1 MGSRWWVGL
10 IVGLATQGA
19 FAQTSPVA
27 ADDWGDDAYAQS
39 NVADDS
45 GPIAPSPPP
54 DLPAESP
61 TPRPYAGAVWT
72 SGHWYWD
79 GDSWQFKSGGWV
91 ERMPGYQYV
100 NGYWAQDGNIW
111 RWVSGGW
118 APEGSTEVEIPVE
131 VASEDVTATQAPPAL
146 RVEAPPPAPAS
157 DYVWA
162 PGYWYWGAN
171 GYEWVAGSWMEP
183 PRPGLVFV
191 SPHWVRRG
199 LSWVFV
205 GGGWGWNGS
214 VRVVVPVYRHA
225 HIALSFGRPNLFLRS
240 WYRYPGVSWRY
251 YDYGHTRYRPGY
263 HSSYSRPGPYRY
275 GPRVHDAS
283 PVRPGG
289 RGDSRPG
296 PYRPQGNGAHPSN
309 SGNSGHG
316 SNWGGTRSP
325 PPGGRG
331 TSGGVHQAGGSSSP
345 ARPPSGGGGRSSSG
359 SGGWGGGSSSGRVH
373 QTGGG
378 SSSSHGGGGRWG
390 GGSGGGSSHGAS
402 SRGGGNGGWGGG
414 HGGGGHR

>member
-1 MGSRWWVGL
+1 MGSRWWVGV

-27 ADDWGDDAYAQS
+27 ADDWGDDDAYVQQS
-39 NVADDS
+39 NAEDS

-100 NGYWAQDGNIW
+100 NGYWAQDGDVW

-118 APEGSTEVEIPVE
+118 AQEGSTEVEIPVE

-146 RVEAPPPAPAS
+146 RVEAPPPAPAP
-157 DYVWA
+157 DYTWA
-162 PGYWYWGAN
+162 PGYWYWGIN
-171 GYEWVAGSWMEP
+171 GYEWVSGSWMEP

-191 SPHWVRRG
+191 SPHWIRRG
-199 LSWVFV
+199 PSWVFV

-214 VRVVVPVYRHA
+214 ARVIVPVYRHA
-225 HIALSFGRPNLFLRS
+225 HISVSFGRPNLFLRS

-251 YDYGHTRYRPGY
+251 YGYGHSRYRPGY
-263 HSSYSRPGPYRY
+263 HYSSRPGPYRY
-275 GPRVHDAS
+275 GPRSHDAS
-283 PVRPGG
+283 PGRYNGPSNGG
-289 RGDSRPG
+289 RGYGRPG
-296 PYRPQGNGAHPSN
+296 PYRPQSGGGVHSSN
-309 SGNSGHG
+309 NGNSGG
-316 SNWGGTRSP
+316 WGGTRNP
-325 PPGGRG
+325 PPGGNG
-331 TSGGVHQAGGSSSP
+331 TSGGAHQ
-345 ARPPSGGGGRSSSG
+345 SSG
-359 SGGWGGGSSSGRVH
+359 GGWGGGSS
-373 QTGGG
+373 
-378 SSSSHGGGGRWG
+378 GGGRPSSG
-390 GGSGGGSSHGAS
+390 GSHQSSGGG
-402 SRGGGNGGWGGG
+402 
-414 HGGGGHR
+414 

>member
-27 ADDWGDDAYAQS
+27 ADDWEDDEYAQQS
-39 NVADDS
+39 NAADDS
-45 GPIAPSPPP
+45 GPIAPTAPP

-91 ERMPGYQYV
+91 ERMPGYQYI
-100 NGYWAQDGNIW
+100 NGYWAQDGDVW

-118 APEGSTEVEIPVE
+118 AQEGSNEVEIPIE

-146 RVEAPPPAPAS
+146 RVESQPPAPAP

-171 GYEWVAGSWMEP
+171 GYEWVSGTWMEP

-199 LSWVFV
+199 PSWVFV

-214 VRVVVPVYRHA
+214 VRVIVPVYRHA

-251 YDYGHTRYRPGY
+251 YGYGYHRYRPGY
-263 HSSYSRPGPYRY
+263 YSSYSRPGPYRY

-283 PVRPGG
+283 PGRYNGPSYGG
-289 RGDSRPG
+289 RGYSHPG
-296 PYRPQGNGAHPSN
+296 PYRSQGGGVHSYNNGG
-309 SGNSGHG
+309 GNSGG
-316 SNWGGTRSP
+316 WGGTRSP

-331 TSGGVHQAGGSSSP
+331 TSGGVHQAGGWGGG
-345 ARPPSGGGGRSSSG
+345 SGGPRPAS
-359 SGGWGGGSSSGRVH
+359 SGGWGGGSSSGVH
-373 QTGGG
+373 QSSGGHG
-378 SSSSHGGGGRWG
+378 GGGGRWG
-390 GGSGGGSSHGAS
+390 GGSGGGNSSHGS
-402 SRGGGNGGWGGG
+402 SSHGGGSGGWGGG
-414 HGGGGHR
+414 HGGGHR